1 MSDIT
6 GSLDDWTPVMDSA
19 VLGLTAQQVLGLGVD
34 QVVKRVVERLNVRE
48 LDRVWLRLDL
58 DVLDEEILP
67 AVDSPGSPGLD
78 LMQVSELLTNLVHGG
93 RVLGLDVTVYDPEL
107 DPGTKYA
114 DSIVECLV
122 RGLV

>member
-1 MSDIT
+1 M
-6 GSLDDWTPVMDSA
+6 
-19 VLGLTAQQVLGLGVD
+19 TAQQVLGLGVD

-48 LDRVWLRLDL
+48 LDRVWLHLDL
-58 DVLDEEILP
+58 DVLDEKILP
-67 AVDSPGSPGLD
+67 AVDSPGGPGLD
-78 LMQVSELLTNLVHGG
+78 FMQVSELLTNLVHGG
-93 RVLGLDVTVYDPEL
+93 RMLGPDVTVYDPEL